1 MKLSQQLEIK
11 SLNADTGQ
19 FSGLAWAYDQTDRT
33 GDRIIKGAFNS
44 SIERLKAAGNAL
56 PLLWNH
62 DQSQPIGSL
71 VLEDTDAGL
80 MVHGKLELTLEKARE
95 AYQLLKQRVLS
106 LSIGFM
112 FDDQHAEIAN
122 GVREF
127 REVDLFE
134 TSLVTVPANA
144 GSTITTVKS
153 FADCET
159 KRDFETLVRDA
170 LGLSR
175 RQAKTLAS
183 VGFTA
188 LKDECDAQDQSDEL
202 QQQQLEILKALDCAT
217 ASIIRGNTQ

>member
-19 FSGLAWAYDQTDRT
+19 FTGLAWAYDQTDRT
-33 GDRIIKGAFNS
+33 GDRIRPGAFVTT
-44 SIERLKAAGNAL
+44 IERLKAAGNAL

-62 DQSQPIGSL
+62 DQAQPIGSL

-95 AYQLLKQRVLS
+95 AYQLLKQRVLG
-106 LSIGFM
+106 LSIGFC
-112 FDDQHAEIAN
+112 FDPQHAEHDAN

-153 FADCET
+153 FSECASI
-159 KRDFETLVRDA
+159 RDFEGLVRDA
-170 LGLSR
+170 LGLSK
-175 RQAKTLAS
+175 RQAKTLAA
-183 VGFTA
+183 VGYQK
-188 LKDECDAQDQSDEL
+188 LIGCDAQNETEHS
-202 QQQQLEILKALDCAT
+202 QQIIKALSDAT
-217 ASIIRGNTQ
+217 QSITKGKLS

>member
-1 MKLSQQLEIK
+1 MNNLSQHLTIK
-11 SLNADTGQ
+11 SLDAAGQ

-33 GDRIIKGAFNS
+33 GDFIHRGAFAA
-44 SIERLKAAGNAL
+44 SIERLKKSGNAL
-56 PLLWNH
+56 PLLWDH
-62 DQSQPIGSL
+62 DQAHPIGSL
-71 VLEDTDAGL
+71 ELEDTDAGL

-112 FDDQHAEIAN
+112 FDDQHAEITN

-127 REVDLFE
+127 SQVDLFE
-134 TSLVTVPANA
+134 TSLVTVPAHA
-144 GSTITTVKS
+144 GAQIIEVKS
-153 FADCET
+153 FAQCET
-159 KRDFETLVRDA
+159 KRDFENLVRDA

-183 VGFTA
+183 VGYTA